1 MRARRT
7 PEPLVAAVLVL
18 GTVLATLAVIGAL
31 SGATRWPTAAV
42 IGVGLI
48 VGVLF
53 GVASWAISGGRSA
66 VAGRWAVAVAVG
78 AVVGELA
85 AMVVFGG
92 SIDRVLAEQASAAPT
107 VTAASAALDQARAAR
122 TKLDDAVTQAGQ
134 RRDEALVVA
143 RCEFNPSPQCP
154 QVRITGVPGAG
165 PETRTADDFLADT
178 QRDLDAAVADR
189 DGRGAVLDAQI
200 SAGEQTLAQARDA
213 ATAGGLGTR
222 WLAMNSF
229 TFAHPGAL
237 ALRLLVVGFFV
248 LLSALPL
255 ILRLWRGE
263 TTPERA
269 DDARAEQERAE
280 LDADTA
286 IAVKRA
292 QVRATIDEMWA
303 EQELTRAQLAI
314 EAQNEIDR
322 EQQRR
327 RVIAALDAP
336 MPEPL
341 QAQVPPRPVTAHRP
355 EPLEAPRPE
364 LIEAVPAEPITD
376 LYLPIAAAAEA
387 ASFAS
392 PAAERD
398 NLPVPA
404 QAGQL
409 DTPAEAAQP
418 KRGPA
423 LPGIPNIPVIP
434 DVTKAAVRWLRP
446 FVPPIVAGA
455 IDNATKPIRQVFEET
470 EEIHVT
476 VKRTHKVTVETEAEP
491 ASAPRPNPAPSVTSE
506 PFAEA
511 WPAQVSSSRIESRRG
526 PALSGGRERG
536 QLSDSSG
543 PRQLPPA

>member
-1 MRARRT
+1 M
-7 PEPLVAAVLVL
+7 L

-31 SGATRWPTAAV
+31 AGATRWPTVAV
-42 IGVGLI
+42 IGVGLV
-48 VGVLF
+48 VGVVF
-53 GVASWAISGGRSA
+53 GVASWAVSSGRSA
-66 VAGRWAVAVAVG
+66 VIGRWAVAVAVG
-78 AVVGELA
+78 AVIGELA

-107 VTAASAALDQARAAR
+107 VTAAAGEVDQARAAR
-122 TKLDDAVTQAGQ
+122 TKLDDAVTQAAQ

-154 QVRITGVPGAG
+154 QVRITGVPGVG

-178 QRDLDAAVADR
+178 QRELDTAVADR
-189 DGRGAVLDAQI
+189 DGRAAGLDAQI
-200 SAGEQTLAQARDA
+200 SAGERTLAQAREA
-213 ATAGGLGTR
+213 ATAGGVGAR
-222 WLAMNSF
+222 WLAMNSY
-229 TFAHPGAL
+229 TLGHPGAL

-286 IAVKRA
+286 VAVKRA

-303 EQELTRAQLAI
+303 EQELTRTQLAI

-341 QAQVPPRPVTAHRP
+341 QAQEPPRPVTAHRP
-355 EPLEAPRPE
+355 VEEPRPE
-364 LIEAVPAEPITD
+364 LIEAEPVD

-387 ASFAS
+387 ASFAAQAKE
-392 PAAERD
+392 PD
-398 NLPVPA
+398 NLPAPA

-409 DTPAEAAQP
+409 DTPAEDAQP

-470 EEIHVT
+470 EEIHLT
-476 VKRTHKVTVETEAEP
+476 VKRTHKVTVETEAQP
-491 ASAPRPNPAPSVTSE
+491 TATPAPTVTSE
-506 PFAEA
+506 PSAGS
-511 WPAQVSSSRIESRRG
+511 WPTHVPSGRIESQRG
-526 PALSGGRERG
+526 SALRGRHERG

>member
-7 PEPLVAAVLVL
+7 PEPLVAAVLAL
-18 GTVLATLAVIGAL
+18 GTVLATLAAIGAL
-31 SGATRWPTAAV
+31 SGATPWPTAAV
-42 IGVGLI
+42 IAVGVI

-66 VAGRWAVAVAVG
+66 LPGRWAVAVALGV
-78 AVVGELA
+78 VVGELA

-107 VTAASAALDQARAAR
+107 VTAASADLHQARAAR
-122 TKLDDAVTQAGQ
+122 TKLDDAVTQAGR

-189 DGRGAVLDAQI
+189 DGRAAGLDAHI
-200 SAGEQTLAQARDA
+200 SAAAQTLAQARET
-213 ATAGGLGTR
+213 ATAGGLGAR
-222 WLAMNSF
+222 WLAMNTY
-229 TFAHPGAL
+229 TFGHPGAL
-237 ALRLLVVGFFV
+237 ALRFLVVGFFA

-292 QVRATIDEMWA
+292 EVRASIEEMWA

-336 MPEPL
+336 
-341 QAQVPPRPVTAHRP
+341 VSPRPVTAHRP
-355 EPLEAPRPE
+355 AP
-364 LIEAVPAEPITD
+364 IEVVRAEPITD

-387 ASFAS
+387 ASFGAQ
-392 PAAERD
+392 AAEPD
-398 NLPVPA
+398 DLPVPA

-409 DTPAEAAQP
+409 DNPAEQ
-418 KRGPA
+418 KRGGG
-423 LPGIPNIPVIP
+423 LPGIPVIP

-455 IDNATKPIRQVFEET
+455 IGNATKPLRQVFEET
-470 EEIHVT
+470 EEIHLT
-476 VKRTHKVTVETEAEP
+476 VKRTHKVTVETEGEP
-491 ASAPRPNPAPSVTSE
+491 ASAPNATPGPAFTSD
-506 PFAEA
+506 PVAES
-511 WPAQVSSSRIESRRG
+511 WPVNVSSGRLESQRG
-526 PALSGGRERG
+526 PALGGQDERG
-536 QLSDSSG
+536 RLSDSG
-543 PRQLPPA
+543 GQKQLPPA

>member
-7 PEPLVAAVLVL
+7 PEPLVAAVLAL
-18 GTVLATLAVIGAL
+18 ATVLASLAVIGAL
-31 SGATRWPTAAV
+31 SGATGWPAAAV
-42 IGVGLI
+42 IAVGVI

-66 VAGRWAVAVAVG
+66 LAGRWAVAVAVG

-92 SIDRVLAEQASAAPT
+92 SIDRLLAEQASAAPT
-107 VTAASAALDQARAAR
+107 VTAAAADLDQARAAR
-122 TKLDDAVTQAGQ
+122 AKLDDAVTQAGQ
-134 RRDEALVVA
+134 RRDGALVVA

-154 QVRITGVPGAG
+154 QVRITGVPGTG
-165 PETRTADDFLADT
+165 PETRTANDFLADT

-189 DGRGAVLDAQI
+189 DGRAAGLDALI
-200 SAGEQTLAQARDA
+200 SAGEQTFAQAREA
-213 ATAGGLGTR
+213 ATAGGLGAR
-222 WLAMNSF
+222 WLAMNSY
-229 TFAHPGAL
+229 TFRHPGAL

-248 LLSALPL
+248 LLSALSL

-303 EQELTRAQLAI
+303 EQELARAQLAI
-314 EAQNEIDR
+314 DAQNEIDR

-355 EPLEAPRPE
+355 EPL
-364 LIEAVPAEPITD
+364 TD

-387 ASFAS
+387 ASFVS
-392 PAAERD
+392 PVAERH
-398 NLPVPA
+398 NLPVPV

-409 DTPAEAAQP
+409 DTPGEMIQP

-470 EEIHVT
+470 EEIHLT
-476 VKRTHKVTVETEAEP
+476 VKRTHKVTVETEGEP
-491 ASAPRPNPAPSVTSE
+491 ASAPHPNPAPSVTSE
-506 PFAEA
+506 PLPGA
-511 WPAQVSSSRIESRRG
+511 WPAHVPGGRIESQRG
-526 PALSGGRERG
+526 PALSGSHERG

>member
-1 MRARRT
+1 MNNYT
-7 PEPLVAAVLVL
+7 
-18 GTVLATLAVIGAL
+18 
-31 SGATRWPTAAV
+31 
-42 IGVGLI
+42 
-48 VGVLF
+48 F
-53 GVASWAISGGRSA
+53 G
-66 VAGRWAVAVAVG
+66 
-78 AVVGELA
+78 
-85 AMVVFGG
+85 
-92 SIDRVLAEQASAAPT
+92 
-107 VTAASAALDQARAAR
+107 
-122 TKLDDAVTQAGQ
+122 
-134 RRDEALVVA
+134 
-143 RCEFNPSPQCP
+143 
-154 QVRITGVPGAG
+154 
-165 PETRTADDFLADT
+165 
-178 QRDLDAAVADR
+178 
-189 DGRGAVLDAQI
+189 
-200 SAGEQTLAQARDA
+200 
-213 ATAGGLGTR
+213 
-222 WLAMNSF
+222 
-229 TFAHPGAL
+229 HPGAL

-269 DDARAEQERAE
+269 DDARAEQDRAG

-341 QAQVPPRPVTAHRP
+341 QAQVPPRPVTVHRP
-355 EPLEAPRPE
+355 VAEPRPE
-364 LIEAVPAEPITD
+364 LIEAEPVTD

-387 ASFAS
+387 ASFAAQT
-392 PAAERD
+392 PERD
-398 NLPVPA
+398 TLPVQA
-404 QAGQL
+404 QSGQL

-423 LPGIPNIPVIP
+423 LPGIPNIPGIP

-470 EEIHVT
+470 EEIHLT
-476 VKRTHKVTVETEAEP
+476 VKRTHKVTVETEAQSAPNP
-491 ASAPRPNPAPSVTSE
+491 ASAVV
-506 PFAEA
+506 AEDLAGA
-511 WPAQVSSSRIESRRG
+511 WPTHVPSGRIESQRG
-526 PALSGGRERG
+526 PALGGGHERG
-536 QLSDSSG
+536 QLSDSRG

>member
-1 MRARRT
+1 
-7 PEPLVAAVLVL
+7 VL

-31 SGATRWPTAAV
+31 AGATRWPTAAV
-42 IGVGLI
+42 IGVGLV
-48 VGVLF
+48 VGVVF
-53 GVASWAISGGRSA
+53 GVASWAVAGGRTA
-66 VAGRWAVAVAVG
+66 VAGRWVVAVAVG

-92 SIDRVLAEQASAAPT
+92 SIDRVLAEQASATPT
-107 VTAASAALDQARAAR
+107 VTAAAAELDQARAAR
-122 TKLDDAVTQAGQ
+122 TKLDDAVTQAAQ

-178 QRDLDAAVADR
+178 QRDLDTAIADR
-189 DGRGAVLDAQI
+189 DGRAAALDAQI
-200 SAGEQTLAQARDA
+200 SAGQQTLEQAREA
-213 ATAGGLGTR
+213 ARAGGLGAR
-222 WLAMNSF
+222 WLAMNSY
-229 TFAHPGAL
+229 TFGHPGAL

-269 DDARAEQERAE
+269 DDARAEQARAE

-327 RVIAALDAP
+327 RVIAALHAP

-355 EPLEAPRPE
+355 VEEPRPE
-364 LIEAVPAEPITD
+364 LIEAEPVAD

-387 ASFAS
+387 ASFAAQT
-392 PAAERD
+392 PERD
-398 NLPVPA
+398 NLPVQA

-409 DTPAEAAQP
+409 DRAGEAAQP

-470 EEIHVT
+470 EEIHLT
-476 VKRTHKVTVETEAEP
+476 VKRTHKVTVETEAQSAPTP
-491 ASAPRPNPAPSVTSE
+491 ASAVA
-506 PFAEA
+506 AEDLAGA
-511 WPAQVSSSRIESRRG
+511 WPTHVPSGRIESQRG
-526 PALSGGRERG
+526 PAVGGGHERG
-536 QLSDSSG
+536 QLSDSRG

>member
-1 MRARRT
+1 MRARRI

-42 IGVGLI
+42 IGVGVI
-48 VGVLF
+48 VGVVF
-53 GVASWAISGGRSA
+53 GVASWAVSGGRSA
-66 VAGRWAVAVAVG
+66 VVGRLAVAVAVG

-85 AMVVFGG
+85 AMVVYGS

-107 VTAASAALDQARAAR
+107 VTTAAAELDQARAAR
-122 TKLDDAVTQAGQ
+122 SKLDDAVTQAAQ

-178 QRDLDAAVADR
+178 QRDLDTAVADR
-189 DGRGAVLDAQI
+189 DGRAAGLDAQI
-200 SAGEQTLAQARDA
+200 SAGEQTLAQARAA
-213 ATAGGLGTR
+213 ATAGGVGAR
-222 WLAMNSF
+222 WLAMNSY
-229 TFAHPGAL
+229 TFSHPGAL

-327 RVIAALDAP
+327 RVVAALDAP

-355 EPLEAPRPE
+355 VEEPRPE
-364 LIEAVPAEPITD
+364 LIEATPAEPVAD

-387 ASFAS
+387 ASFA
-392 PAAERD
+392 AQDAERD
-398 NLPVPA
+398 HLPVPA
-404 QAGQL
+404 QTGQL
-409 DTPAEAAQP
+409 DTPAEGAQT

-470 EEIHVT
+470 EEIHLT
-476 VKRTHKVTVETEAEP
+476 VKRTHKVTVETEGQP
-491 ASAPRPNPAPSVTSE
+491 ASASTPTAPAD

-511 WPAQVSSSRIESRRG
+511 WPTHVPSGRIESQRG
-526 PALSGGRERG
+526 PALGGGHERG